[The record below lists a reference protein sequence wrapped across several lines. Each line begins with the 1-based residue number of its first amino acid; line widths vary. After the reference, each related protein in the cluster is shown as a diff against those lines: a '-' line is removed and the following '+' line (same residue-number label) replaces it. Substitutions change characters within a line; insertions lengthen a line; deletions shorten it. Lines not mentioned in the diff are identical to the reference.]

1 VNQSIVNAKSIAD
14 SKKATLRRA
23 TLKRM
28 LGWMFVATT
37 GGLLVLMLASGDGDV
52 ATRYTVRLALFW
64 YAAAYVALL
73 ARSDGRSHRGR
84 REATASESC
93 HLTRTSFR
101 AILLSFAI
109 ECRTLRM
116 IRWYWTLGLICYLV
130 HVAVAFH
137 YFHQWS
143 HGVAVEYTQR
153 TSGFGSGIY
162 ASYLF
167 SLVWLADVLMAWMS
181 PQKYA
186 NRNRFQTYSIHLFLL
201 FMVFNG
207 AIVFASGPTRW
218 ISLAVFC
225 GILAYSLIRN
235 HQLRFAKDA
244 R

>member
-1 VNQSIVNAKSIAD
+1 M
-14 SKKATLRRA
+14 TL
-23 TLKRM
+23 
-28 LGWMFVATT
+28 
-37 GGLLVLMLASGDGDV
+37 LLLALMLAFGDGDK

-73 ARSDGRSHRGR
+73 ARSNYRLQRIPVDATSKSSDSSVISCRLLIASWC
-84 REATASESC
+84 RE
-93 HLTRTSFR
+93 FR
-101 AILLSFAI
+101 N
-109 ECRTLRM
+109 LRM
-116 IRWYWTLGLICYLV
+116 IRCCWTLGLICYLV

-143 HGVAVEYTQR
+143 HRVAVEFTQR
-153 TSGFGSGIY
+153 TSGFGGGIY

-186 NRNRFQTYSIHLFLL
+186 IRNRFQTYAVHLFLL

-218 ISLAVFC
+218 ISVAIFC
-225 GILAYSLIRN
+225 AILAFSWFESQ
-235 HQLRFAKDA
+235 QLRFAKGGQ
-244 R
+244 

>member
-1 VNQSIVNAKSIAD
+1 
-14 SKKATLRRA
+14 
-23 TLKRM
+23 
-28 LGWMFVATT
+28 
-37 GGLLVLMLASGDGDV
+37 MLASGNGDL

-84 REATASESC
+84 REATACDSC
-93 HLTRTSFR
+93 DLTKTSFR

-109 ECRTLRM
+109 EFRTLRM

-167 SLVWLADVLMAWMS
+167 SLVWLADVLTAWMS
-181 PQKYA
+181 QQKYA
-186 NRNRFQTYSIHLFLL
+186 NRNRFQTYTIHLFLL

-225 GILAYSLIRN
+225 GILAYFWLTC

-244 R
+244 Q

>member
-1 VNQSIVNAKSIAD
+1 
-14 SKKATLRRA
+14 
-23 TLKRM
+23 M
-28 LGWMFVATT
+28 LLVPTVL
-37 GGLLVLMLASGDGDV
+37 LLVLMLALCDGDP
-52 ATRYTVRLALFW
+52 ATRYTVRLSLFW
-64 YAAAYVALL
+64 YAVAYISLL
-73 ARSDGRSHRGR
+73 ARRNDRWQRITVDATSKSCDSSHTSCRSLL
-84 REATASESC
+84 ASLC
-93 HLTRTSFR
+93 R
-101 AILLSFAI
+101 
-109 ECRTLRM
+109 ECRSLRM
-116 IRWYWTLGLICYLV
+116 IRWYWTLGLISYLV

-143 HGVAVEYTQR
+143 HRVAVEYTQR

-186 NRNRFQTYSIHLFLL
+186 NRSQFQTNAVHLFLL

-225 GILAYSLIRN
+225 WILAYFWFRSQ
-235 HQLRFAKDA
+235 QLRFAKDA
-244 R
+244 Q